1 MALDKR
7 LGRMQ
12 EMDLGSNASSMKT
25 ELDTY
30 IAGDVGVAANVADVE
45 QGADAAALRTS
56 INAILKALQDAGLM
70 AKAAQSET

>member
-12 EMDLGSNASSMKT
+12 EMELGSNASSMKT

-70 AKAAQSET
+70 ETAAQSGT